1 MYCCVAVLRWKP
13 EPSLRLNP
21 NHVGCPMERF
31 FSQENIERYRKL
43 FDMST
48 TEPQRR
54 LILNLLALHAHTM
67 QMAACSELTVR
78 VERRGGKYTWQLHR
92 DGHFQPVK
100 FSAPVYLSEKAARAS
115 GNEVRTLYLARL
127 AARRPQVKRPHICA
141 ASAVTATTDPASAA
155 QPSPQTPPNLPKSVT

>member
-1 MYCCVAVLRWKP
+1 
-13 EPSLRLNP
+13 
-21 NHVGCPMERF
+21 MERF

-54 LILNLLALHAHTM
+54 LILDLLALHAHTM
-67 QMAACSELTVR
+67 QVAACSELTVR

-115 GNEVRTLYLARL
+115 GNECGFS
-127 AARRPQVKRPHICA
+127 I
-141 ASAVTATTDPASAA
+141 
-155 QPSPQTPPNLPKSVT
+155 